1 VLPIT
6 ITTDRFET
14 DVLAS
19 DIPVLIDFW
28 APWCGPCRAVA
39 PVLDDIAKEYDGRLK
54 VAKVNIDEEP
64 AIAQAFGVQS
74 IPTLVVLEG
83 RKVVSAAAGARPKA
97 ALVAALGLDRLAVPA
112 EGAA

>member
-6 ITTDRFET
+6 IATDRFET

-19 DIPVLIDFW
+19 ELPVLIDVW

-39 PVLDDIAKEYDGRLK
+39 PVVDDIAKEYDGR
-54 VAKVNIDEEP
+54 E
-64 AIAQAFGVQS
+64 
-74 IPTLVVLEG
+74 
-83 RKVVSAAAGARPKA
+83 VVSAAAGARPKA